1 MFKSVKID
9 IKLLSYY
16 QIRMYK
22 KVNKIS
28 PANNTS
34 VITPSSVITDKFN
47 FDDIYD
53 IDVYKQQIKEK
64 DEYITKLIQENEIF
78 RRRIEKE

>member
-1 MFKSVKID
+1 
-9 IKLLSYY
+9 
-16 QIRMYK
+16 MYK

-34 VITPSSVITDKFN
+34 VIRPSSVITDKFN

-64 DEYITKLIQENEIF
+64 DEYIRKLLQENEIYKK
-78 RRRIEKE
+78 IVEKDSRDAIWGGLC

>member
-1 MFKSVKID
+1 
-9 IKLLSYY
+9 
-16 QIRMYK
+16 MYK

-28 PANNTS
+28 PENNTS
-34 VITPSSVITDKFN
+34 IITPSSVITDKFN

-64 DEYITKLIQENEIF
+64 DEYIIKLLQENEIYKQK
-78 RRRIEKE
+78 IEKESFRLEHENYINNVF

>member
-1 MFKSVKID
+1 
-9 IKLLSYY
+9 
-16 QIRMYK
+16 MYK

-28 PANNTS
+28 PENNTS
-34 VITPSSVITDKFN
+34 VITPPSVITDKFN

-53 IDVYKQQIKEK
+53 IDSYKHQIKEK
-64 DEYITKLIQENEIF
+64 DQYISKLVKENEIF

>member
-1 MFKSVKID
+1 MFS
-9 IKLLSYY
+9 KL
-16 QIRMYK
+16 
-22 KVNKIS
+22 NKIS

-53 IDVYKQQIKEK
+53 IDIYKQQIKEK
-64 DEYITKLIQENEIF
+64 DNYIEKLEKENEQLIILIRSF
-78 RRRIEKE
+78 TL

>member
-1 MFKSVKID
+1 MFS
-9 IKLLSYY
+9 KL
-16 QIRMYK
+16 
-22 KVNKIS
+22 NKIS

-53 IDVYKQQIKEK
+53 MEFYKQQIKEK
-64 DEYITKLIQENEIF
+64 DNYIEKLEKENEQLIILIRSF
-78 RRRIEKE
+78 TL

>member
-1 MFKSVKID
+1 MFS
-9 IKLLSYY
+9 
-16 QIRMYK
+16 

-34 VITPSSVITDKFN
+34 LITSPSIINDKFN

-53 IDVYKQQIKEK
+53 MEFYKQQIKEK
-64 DEYITKLIQENEIF
+64 NNYIEKLENENEQLIILIRSF
-78 RRRIEKE
+78 TL

>member
-1 MFKSVKID
+1 MFS
-9 IKLLSYY
+9 KL
-16 QIRMYK
+16 
-22 KVNKIS
+22 NKIS

-53 IDVYKQQIKEK
+53 IDIYKQQIKEK
-64 DEYITKLIQENEIF
+64 DNYIEKLEKENEQLIILIKSF
-78 RRRIEKE
+78 TL

>member
-1 MFKSVKID
+1 
-9 IKLLSYY
+9 
-16 QIRMYK
+16 MYK

-34 VITPSSVITDKFN
+34 VSNSKFN

-53 IDVYKQQIKEK
+53 IEVYKEQIKIKDKLIKEK
-64 DEYITKLIQENEIF
+64 DELIKKLIISQ
-78 RRRIEKE
+78 RIN